1 MAPTSDTLE
10 FEVVSPIAKRLM
22 MMMMKNI
29 PLNFI
34 PSSMLAEEYQKFL
47 QSHKTCSTKVMEVD
61 CATKTAKA
69 TDSFERR
76 DLF

>member
-22 MMMMKNI
+22 MMKNI

-34 PSSMLAEEYQKFL
+34 PSLMLAEEYQNFL